1 MARSGTR
8 ASSARETAEILN
20 GTLVSA
26 RGVHAVTGLA
36 PEDDP
41 DVAAAELGLTTEPLM
56 LVGHL
61 PHLARLA
68 AALVGSSALDRIHFA
83 PGTAVGVRRRP
94 QGWQVELIV
103 PGPHGRR
110 PLVPHL
116 VCVQCGVTTALG
128 PAFEGCRACAADPP
142 AALEVVYDYAALA
155 AAGTLKTWTSRAGGL
170 WRFREVLRP
179 HPRRVRADPV
189 RGRDAAHSGLPASR
203 ALASG

>member
-1 MARSGTR
+1 MTCYLVRHGTAAPGPDDRARALTPKGRAEIEATARALAARGTEVAEIRHSGLVR
-8 ASSARETAEILN
+8 ARETAEILN

-41 DVAAAELGLTTEPLM
+41 DVAAAELGLTTVPLM

-103 PGPHGRR
+103 PAPTG
-110 PLVPHL
+110 
-116 VCVQCGVTTALG
+116 
-128 PAFEGCRACAADPP
+128 AA
-142 AALEVVYDYAALA
+142 
-155 AAGTLKTWTSRAGGL
+155 R
-170 WRFREVLRP
+170 
-179 HPRRVRADPV
+179 
-189 RGRDAAHSGLPASR
+189 
-203 ALASG
+203 